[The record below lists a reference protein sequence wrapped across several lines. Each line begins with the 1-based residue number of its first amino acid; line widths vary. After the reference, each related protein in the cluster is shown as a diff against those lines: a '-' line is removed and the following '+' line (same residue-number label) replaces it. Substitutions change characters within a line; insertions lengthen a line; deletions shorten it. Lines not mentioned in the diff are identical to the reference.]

1 MNSVFGYELREKSA
15 CGVGFVANLH
25 NEYSHQILQDGL
37 SALCCMEHRGACAA
51 DQLTGD
57 GAGIMTDIPFE
68 ILGYERGKVAVATLF
83 INKNPEMQRALLKIF
98 EDTFDFF
105 GMKVLAYREVP
116 TNPSI
121 LGKAAA
127 ETLPTILH
135 AIINKPTHCNTDAS
149 FNKLLYTA
157 KQITKTRQQTVSDKQ
172 EMFWVSLSVNTMVYK
187 ALTRS
192 DRLADFYPD
201 LKNPKYKTR
210 FTLFHRRFST
220 NTTTTWDKAQPFRLI
235 GHNGEINT
243 IQGNRAWAISREK
256 SLGLPAGELLTY
268 EGISDSG
275 SLNEMVEA
283 LLYRSSL
290 PHIEDALALMMP
302 PAGQSNHFYKFW
314 GRAMEPWDGPA
325 LIAFSDGENV
335 GARLDRNGFRPCR
348 WMRTK
353 ERFYLSS
360 EAGAFIEAEEKIV
373 AKGALRAS
381 GFVSVNLNNGKIDF
395 NDPSK
400 HPENDYAYS
409 TRTLKLE
416 YKAAEKEQIDLQ
428 KKYLFCYTEEEM
440 NNILVPMIS
449 TGKEPIGSMGDTARL
464 AVLSD
469 EVRSLYD
476 YFYQSFAQVTN
487 PPLDYLREKNVTDL
501 TTYIGSMPNIF
512 AKKELIPPPYAIELA
527 SPILSLGQMEFIKD
541 QTENNPTARVRSKV
555 IPMTFKRIYG
565 AVGMRAAIDSICQQ
579 AIQSVKNGNVVIV
592 LSDRSADFDNLP
604 IPALIAM
611 RAAIKALT
619 YAGLSLKSSIIV
631 DTAQIRTTH
640 QLSTTIGFGASAVC
654 PYLAL
659 QIARSESNKNLD
671 KLEADDKEK
680 NLLKAFEGGLLKVMS
695 KMGISVLR
703 SYKSSKL
710 FTIIGLGKNLSAEY
724 FKGVPSLVGGLEFE
738 ELVNEIIA
746 HAEIAE
752 KAAEQGKLINNYLF
766 KEHAR
771 NLEGEKHSMTNA
783 RSKIIH
789 QLVREKG
796 LDLSDMSL
804 YDEYLKL
811 GDEQAEPVSVRHLL
825 DFKKAENPINISEV
839 EPIEKIFPRFGAG
852 AMSFGAIS
860 AEAQRDIILAM
871 RQIGGRSNSGEGGEN
886 PYYFTEGI
894 TASIKQVASGR
905 FGVTATYLVT
915 GNEIQIK
922 IAQGA
927 KPGEGGQLMAAKVNE
942 DIAKARFSKP
952 NVDLIS
958 PPPMHDIYSIED
970 LKQLIFELKQV
981 NPTAKVSVKLVS
993 GTHIGTI
1000 ALGVAKAG
1008 ADVIH
1013 ISGTDGGTGAASLSS
1028 MKHAGLPFEF
1038 GLLEVHHTLL
1048 ANGLRNSVTLRTDGG
1063 LHTGKDIV
1071 MAALMGAEEY
1081 EFGRLLLVA
1090 EGCVM
1095 ARICEKNTCPVGIA
1109 THNPRF
1115 KAKYKGTAEHI
1126 VTMLSYLA
1134 EDVRRW
1140 LAVLG
1145 ATTLQEIIGKTE
1157 LLQIAAQHRP
1167 LVNKRNLDLTAILQ
1181 PNTPSLS
1188 QEKSINPFSD
1198 GVSNLNQR
1206 IIDKCKDAIEQ
1217 NTDVFHSFNICT
1229 MDRATG
1235 ATLSGLIAKRAS
1247 DHFLSLLQPNSPTA
1261 PEPYTKT
1268 IHLHF
1273 KGSAGQGFG
1282 VFLTDHIYMRL
1293 EGEANDSVGKT
1304 MSGGKLIIIP
1314 DSSVSFAHENNVII
1328 GNCAIYGATGGTL
1341 YVNGI
1346 AGDRFAVRN
1355 SGATAVVEGTGLHA
1369 CEYMTNGLVVI
1380 LGETDDNIGSGM
1392 TGGELITLG
1401 SRASKINAE
1410 YITEVQMQE
1419 SDYEHLKALLDDYAT
1434 ETRSAKANEILENW
1448 DSYKN
1453 KFVKYLPVNVVA
1465 AQQATAP
1472 CVTEDETV

>member
-1 MNSVFGYELREKSA
+1 
-15 CGVGFVANLH
+15 
-25 NEYSHQILQDGL
+25 
-37 SALCCMEHRGACAA
+37 
-51 DQLTGD
+51 
-57 GAGIMTDIPFE
+57 
-68 ILGYERGKVAVATLF
+68 
-83 INKNPEMQRALLKIF
+83 
-98 EDTFDFF
+98 
-105 GMKVLAYREVP
+105 
-116 TNPSI
+116 
-121 LGKAAA
+121 
-127 ETLPTILH
+127 
-135 AIINKPTHCNTDAS
+135 
-149 FNKLLYTA
+149 
-157 KQITKTRQQTVSDKQ
+157 
-172 EMFWVSLSVNTMVYK
+172 
-187 ALTRS
+187 
-192 DRLADFYPD
+192 
-201 LKNPKYKTR
+201 
-210 FTLFHRRFST
+210 
-220 NTTTTWDKAQPFRLI
+220 
-235 GHNGEINT
+235 
-243 IQGNRAWAISREK
+243 
-256 SLGLPAGELLTY
+256 
-268 EGISDSG
+268 
-275 SLNEMVEA
+275 
-283 LLYRSSL
+283 
-290 PHIEDALALMMP
+290 
-302 PAGQSNHFYKFW
+302 
-314 GRAMEPWDGPA
+314 
-325 LIAFSDGENV
+325 
-335 GARLDRNGFRPCR
+335 
-348 WMRTK
+348 
-353 ERFYLSS
+353 
-360 EAGAFIEAEEKIV
+360 
-373 AKGALRAS
+373 
-381 GFVSVNLNNGKIDF
+381 
-395 NDPSK
+395 
-400 HPENDYAYS
+400 
-409 TRTLKLE
+409 
-416 YKAAEKEQIDLQ
+416 
-428 KKYLFCYTEEEM
+428 
-440 NNILVPMIS
+440 
-449 TGKEPIGSMGDTARL
+449 
-464 AVLSD
+464 
-469 EVRSLYD
+469 
-476 YFYQSFAQVTN
+476 
-487 PPLDYLREKNVTDL
+487 
-501 TTYIGSMPNIF
+501 
-512 AKKELIPPPYAIELA
+512 
-527 SPILSLGQMEFIKD
+527 
-541 QTENNPTARVRSKV
+541 
-555 IPMTFKRIYG
+555 
-565 AVGMRAAIDSICQQ
+565 
-579 AIQSVKNGNVVIV
+579 
-592 LSDRSADFDNLP
+592 
-604 IPALIAM
+604 
-611 RAAIKALT
+611 
-619 YAGLSLKSSIIV
+619 
-631 DTAQIRTTH
+631 
-640 QLSTTIGFGASAVC
+640 
-654 PYLAL
+654 
-659 QIARSESNKNLD
+659 
-671 KLEADDKEK
+671 
-680 NLLKAFEGGLLKVMS
+680 
-695 KMGISVLR
+695 
-703 SYKSSKL
+703 
-710 FTIIGLGKNLSAEY
+710 
-724 FKGVPSLVGGLEFE
+724 
-738 ELVNEIIA
+738 
-746 HAEIAE
+746 
-752 KAAEQGKLINNYLF
+752 
-766 KEHAR
+766 
-771 NLEGEKHSMTNA
+771 
-783 RSKIIH
+783 
-789 QLVREKG
+789 
-796 LDLSDMSL
+796 
-804 YDEYLKL
+804 
-811 GDEQAEPVSVRHLL
+811 
-825 DFKKAENPINISEV
+825 
-839 EPIEKIFPRFGAG
+839 
-852 AMSFGAIS
+852 MSFGAIS

-1217 NTDVFHSFNICT
+1217 NTDTFHSFNICT